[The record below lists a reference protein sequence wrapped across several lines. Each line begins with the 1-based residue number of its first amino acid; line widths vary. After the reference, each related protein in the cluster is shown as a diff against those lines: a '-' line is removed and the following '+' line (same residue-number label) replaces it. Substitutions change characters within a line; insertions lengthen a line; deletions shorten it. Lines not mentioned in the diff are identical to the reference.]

1 VGPAAVPADP
11 AMRGSSPAPERNL
24 NSSVASQ
31 EPLTEPDTDGVSL
44 PAMWAKRHTPN
55 RGLLAGLLALV
66 AFASGAVAI
75 TAKGSPGAA
84 GAVTTTQ
91 SAAAAGDT
99 RAGQRRDD
107 DGATTVSLRDEDAL
121 FGERGGR
128 HR

>member
-1 VGPAAVPADP
+1 
-11 AMRGSSPAPERNL
+11 MRGSSPAPERNL

-75 TAKGSPGAA
+75 TANGSPGTTGAA
-84 GAVTTTQ
+84 APTQ
-91 SAAAAGDT
+91 SAATRNDNRGEQHRDRYRAA
-99 RAGQRRDD
+99 
-107 DGATTVSLRDEDAL
+107 
-121 FGERGGR
+121 
-128 HR
+128 